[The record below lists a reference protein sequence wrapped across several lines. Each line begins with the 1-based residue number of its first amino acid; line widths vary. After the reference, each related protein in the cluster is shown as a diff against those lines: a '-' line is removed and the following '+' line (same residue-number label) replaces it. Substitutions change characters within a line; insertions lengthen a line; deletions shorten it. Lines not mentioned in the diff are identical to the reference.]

1 MLNIQI
7 VSKETHQVL
16 DLKGSTDVKLVENS
30 VVIINVKKEDIAST
44 ERVGNALVILLKSGE
59 KISIENFF
67 ATHSDNDIVLK
78 DDQNKLF
85 LLELNQT
92 QDVLETVNYISINDI
107 EPLLYHDVNIEILP
121 WVIGGALGIGAIA
134 AIANNDSSSDKKNG
148 DVTPPNQPLVHST
161 NGRLITGTA
170 EAGST
175 VNITDSSGK
184 VIGTTTAGADGK
196 FTFTPTTPIPDD
208 TALKVTAVDAS
219 GNVSPPAQVIVDSTA
234 PAQPIVNPTDG
245 SPITGTAEAG
255 STVNITDSA
264 GKVIGTTTAGPDGK
278 FTFTPTTPIPDGT
291 ALKVTAVDASG
302 NVSPPAQVI
311 VDSTAPA
318 QPIVNPT
325 DGSPITGT
333 AEAGSTVNI
342 TDSSGK
348 VIGTT
353 TAGPD
358 GKFTFTPTTPIP
370 DGTALKVTAVDAS
383 GNVSPPAQ
391 VIVDST
397 APAQPIVDPTDG
409 SPITGTAEA
418 GSTVNI
424 TDSSGKVI
432 GTTTAGP
439 DGKFTFTPTTPIPD
453 GTALKVTAVDASGN
467 VSPPAQVIVDST
479 APAQPIVNP
488 TDGSPITGTAEAGS
502 TVNIT
507 DSSGKVIGTTTA
519 EPDGKFTFTPTT
531 PIPDGT
537 ALKVTAVDASGN
549 VSPPAQVIVD
559 STAPAQPI
567 VDPTDGSPITGTAEA
582 GSTVNITDSSGK
594 VIGTTTAGSDG
605 KFTFTPTTP
614 IPDGTA
620 LKVTAV
626 DASGNVSPPAVVIVD
641 STAPTVIISMSD
653 TILTIGESALVTFSF
668 SEIVKN
674 FGNDDILVSNGTL
687 SPVSSNDGGLTW
699 TAIFTPNANFLAS
712 NNKISVIAGSFTDI
726 TGNVGI
732 GGVGP
737 NFAINTTTAPTAPV
751 VNVTGNPDGSVS
763 VSGTAEPNSNIEIR
777 YPDGSTVTTAVDS
790 SGNYGP
796 VTSAINQPTG
806 TVSGTVTDASGNTG
820 PSTSTQY
827 VDNIDP
833 AAPVVNVTGNPD
845 GSVSVS
851 GTAEPNSNIEI
862 RYPDGSTVTTPVDSS
877 GNYGPVTS
885 AINQPTGTVSGTVTD
900 ASGNTGPSTSTQYVD
915 NIDPAAPVVNVT
927 GNPDG
932 SVSVS
937 GTAEPN
943 SNIEIRYPDGSTV
956 TTAVDSSGNYG
967 PVTSAINQP
976 TGTVSGTVTDASR

>member
-67 ATHSDNDIVLK
+67 ASHSDNDIVLK

-107 EPLLYHDVNIEILP
+107 EPLLYHDANIEILP

-148 DVTPPNQPLVHST
+148 DVTPPNQPLFIRLMVV
-161 NGRLITGTA
+161 LITGTSSQA
-170 EAGST
+170 EAQT
-175 VNITDSSGK
+175 NVN
-184 VIGTTTAGADGK
+184 
-196 FTFTPTTPIPDD
+196 FTFTPTTPIPDVQ
-208 TALKVTAVDAS
+208 ALSDAVDDL
-219 GNVSPPAQVIVDSTA
+219 GNISHACARSLLIVSHLLNLSLILQ
-234 PAQPIVNPTDG
+234 
-245 SPITGTAEAG
+245 
-255 STVNITDSA
+255 TVSNYRNSRSR
-264 GKVIGTTTAGPDGK
+264 KHN
-278 FTFTPTTPIPDGT
+278 GT

-353 TAGPD
+353 TAGP
-358 GKFTFTPTTPIP
+358 
-370 DGTALKVTAVDAS
+370 
-383 GNVSPPAQ
+383 
-391 VIVDST
+391 
-397 APAQPIVDPTDG
+397 
-409 SPITGTAEA
+409 
-418 GSTVNI
+418 
-424 TDSSGKVI
+424 
-432 GTTTAGP
+432 
-439 DGKFTFTPTTPIPD
+439 
-453 GTALKVTAVDASGN
+453 
-467 VSPPAQVIVDST
+467 
-479 APAQPIVNP
+479 
-488 TDGSPITGTAEAGS
+488 
-502 TVNIT
+502 
-507 DSSGKVIGTTTA
+507 
-519 EPDGKFTFTPTT
+519 
-531 PIPDGT
+531 
-537 ALKVTAVDASGN
+537 
-549 VSPPAQVIVD
+549 
-559 STAPAQPI
+559 
-567 VDPTDGSPITGTAEA
+567 
-582 GSTVNITDSSGK
+582 
-594 VIGTTTAGSDG
+594 DG

-737 NFAINTTTAPTAPV
+737 NFAINTATA
-751 VNVTGNPDGSVS
+751 
-763 VSGTAEPNSNIEIR
+763 
-777 YPDGSTVTTAVDS
+777 
-790 SGNYGP
+790 
-796 VTSAINQPTG
+796 
-806 TVSGTVTDASGNTG
+806 
-820 PSTSTQY
+820 
-827 VDNIDP
+827 P

-862 RYPDGSTVTTPVDSS
+862 RYPDWHTVHDAVDSS
-877 GNYGPVTS
+877 VNYGPVDFYNST
-885 AINQPTGTVSGTVTD
+885 NRQVFFSGEWHSD
-900 ASGNTGPSTSTQYVD
+900 RCLGNTDQVYPAPTMSTTFDQ
-915 NIDPAAPVVNVT
+915 
-927 GNPDG
+927 
-932 SVSVS
+932 
-937 GTAEPN
+937 
-943 SNIEIRYPDGSTV
+943 
-956 TTAVDSSGNYG
+956 
-967 PVTSAINQP
+967 
-976 TGTVSGTVTDASR
+976 

>member
-67 ATHSDNDIVLK
+67 ASHSDNDIVLK

-107 EPLLYHDVNIEILP
+107 EPLLYHDANIEILP

-184 VIGTTTAGADGK
+184 VIGTTTAG
-196 FTFTPTTPIPDD
+196 
-208 TALKVTAVDAS
+208 
-219 GNVSPPAQVIVDSTA
+219 
-234 PAQPIVNPTDG
+234 
-245 SPITGTAEAG
+245 
-255 STVNITDSA
+255 
-264 GKVIGTTTAGPDGK
+264 PDGK

-291 ALKVTAVDASG
+291 T
-302 NVSPPAQVI
+302 
-311 VDSTAPA
+311 
-318 QPIVNPT
+318 
-325 DGSPITGT
+325 
-333 AEAGSTVNI
+333 
-342 TDSSGK
+342 
-348 VIGTT
+348 
-353 TAGPD
+353 
-358 GKFTFTPTTPIP
+358 
-370 DGTALKVTAVDAS
+370 LKVTAVDAS

-439 DGKFTFTPTTPIPD
+439 DGKFTFTPTT
-453 GTALKVTAVDASGN
+453 S
-467 VSPPAQVIVDST
+467 
-479 APAQPIVNP
+479 
-488 TDGSPITGTAEAGS
+488 
-502 TVNIT
+502 
-507 DSSGKVIGTTTA
+507 
-519 EPDGKFTFTPTT
+519 
-531 PIPDGT
+531 
-537 ALKVTAVDASGN
+537 
-549 VSPPAQVIVD
+549 
-559 STAPAQPI
+559 
-567 VDPTDGSPITGTAEA
+567 
-582 GSTVNITDSSGK
+582 
-594 VIGTTTAGSDG
+594 
-605 KFTFTPTTP
+605 

-737 NFAINTTTAPTAPV
+737 NFAINTTTA
-751 VNVTGNPDGSVS
+751 S
-763 VSGTAEPNSNIEIR
+763 
-777 YPDGSTVTTAVDS
+777 
-790 SGNYGP
+790 
-796 VTSAINQPTG
+796 
-806 TVSGTVTDASGNTG
+806 
-820 PSTSTQY
+820 
-827 VDNIDP
+827 

-900 ASGNTGPSTSTQYVD
+900 ASSNTGPSTSTNYVD

-927 GNPDG
+927 SNPDG

-956 TTAVDSSGNYG
+956 TTRWTV
-967 PVTSAINQP
+967 PVI
-976 TGTVSGTVTDASR
+976 TDR

>member
-44 ERVGNALVILLKSGE
+44 ERVGNTLVILLKSGE

-107 EPLLYHDVNIEILP
+107 EPLLYHDANIEILP
-121 WVIGGALGIGAIA
+121 WVIGGGLGIGAIA

-184 VIGTTTAGADGK
+184 VIGTTTAGPDGK
-196 FTFTPTTPIPDD
+196 FTFTPTTPIPDG

-219 GNVSPPAQVIVDSTA
+219 GNISPPAQVIVDSTA

-245 SPITGTAEAG
+245 SPITGTAEVG
-255 STVNITDSA
+255 STVNITDSS
-264 GKVIGTTTAGPDGK
+264 GKVIGTTTAEPDGK

-325 DGSPITGT
+325 DGSPI
-333 AEAGSTVNI
+333 S
-342 TDSSGK
+342 
-348 VIGTT
+348 
-353 TAGPD
+353 
-358 GKFTFTPTTPIP
+358 
-370 DGTALKVTAVDAS
+370 
-383 GNVSPPAQ
+383 
-391 VIVDST
+391 
-397 APAQPIVDPTDG
+397 
-409 SPITGTAEA
+409 GTAEA

-488 TDGSPITGTAEAGS
+488 TDGSPIS
-502 TVNIT
+502 
-507 DSSGKVIGTTTA
+507 
-519 EPDGKFTFTPTT
+519 
-531 PIPDGT
+531 
-537 ALKVTAVDASGN
+537 
-549 VSPPAQVIVD
+549 
-559 STAPAQPI
+559 
-567 VDPTDGSPITGTAEA
+567 GTAEA

-594 VIGTTTAGSDG
+594 VIGTTTAGPDG
-605 KFTFTPTTP
+605 K
-614 IPDGTA
+614 
-620 LKVTAV
+620 
-626 DASGNVSPPAVVIVD
+626 
-641 STAPTVIISMSD
+641 
-653 TILTIGESALVTFSF
+653 
-668 SEIVKN
+668 
-674 FGNDDILVSNGTL
+674 
-687 SPVSSNDGGLTW
+687 
-699 TAIFTPNANFLAS
+699 
-712 NNKISVIAGSFTDI
+712 
-726 TGNVGI
+726 
-732 GGVGP
+732 
-737 NFAINTTTAPTAPV
+737 
-751 VNVTGNPDGSVS
+751 
-763 VSGTAEPNSNIEIR
+763 
-777 YPDGSTVTTAVDS
+777 
-790 SGNYGP
+790 
-796 VTSAINQPTG
+796 
-806 TVSGTVTDASGNTG
+806 
-820 PSTSTQY
+820 
-827 VDNIDP
+827 
-833 AAPVVNVTGNPD
+833 
-845 GSVSVS
+845 
-851 GTAEPNSNIEI
+851 
-862 RYPDGSTVTTPVDSS
+862 
-877 GNYGPVTS
+877 
-885 AINQPTGTVSGTVTD
+885 
-900 ASGNTGPSTSTQYVD
+900 
-915 NIDPAAPVVNVT
+915 
-927 GNPDG
+927 
-932 SVSVS
+932 
-937 GTAEPN
+937 
-943 SNIEIRYPDGSTV
+943 
-956 TTAVDSSGNYG
+956 
-967 PVTSAINQP
+967 
-976 TGTVSGTVTDASR
+976 

>member
-67 ATHSDNDIVLK
+67 ASHSDNDIVLK
-78 DDQNKLF
+78 DDQNKFF

-107 EPLLYHDVNIEILP
+107 EPLLYHDANIEILP

-175 VNITDSSGK
+175 VNITDSS
-184 VIGTTTAGADGK
+184 
-196 FTFTPTTPIPDD
+196 
-208 TALKVTAVDAS
+208 
-219 GNVSPPAQVIVDSTA
+219 
-234 PAQPIVNPTDG
+234 
-245 SPITGTAEAG
+245 
-255 STVNITDSA
+255 

-383 GNVSPPAQ
+383 GNISPPAQ

-397 APAQPIVDPTDG
+397 APAQPIVNPTDG
-409 SPITGTAEA
+409 SPITGTAEV

-507 DSSGKVIGTTTA
+507 DSSG
-519 EPDGKFTFTPTT
+519 
-531 PIPDGT
+531 
-537 ALKVTAVDASGN
+537 
-549 VSPPAQVIVD
+549 
-559 STAPAQPI
+559 
-567 VDPTDGSPITGTAEA
+567 
-582 GSTVNITDSSGK
+582 
-594 VIGTTTAGSDG
+594 
-605 KFTFTPTTP
+605 
-614 IPDGTA
+614 
-620 LKVTAV
+620 
-626 DASGNVSPPAVVIVD
+626 
-641 STAPTVIISMSD
+641 
-653 TILTIGESALVTFSF
+653 
-668 SEIVKN
+668 
-674 FGNDDILVSNGTL
+674 
-687 SPVSSNDGGLTW
+687 
-699 TAIFTPNANFLAS
+699 
-712 NNKISVIAGSFTDI
+712 
-726 TGNVGI
+726 
-732 GGVGP
+732 
-737 NFAINTTTAPTAPV
+737 
-751 VNVTGNPDGSVS
+751 
-763 VSGTAEPNSNIEIR
+763 
-777 YPDGSTVTTAVDS
+777 
-790 SGNYGP
+790 
-796 VTSAINQPTG
+796 
-806 TVSGTVTDASGNTG
+806 
-820 PSTSTQY
+820 
-827 VDNIDP
+827 
-833 AAPVVNVTGNPD
+833 
-845 GSVSVS
+845 
-851 GTAEPNSNIEI
+851 
-862 RYPDGSTVTTPVDSS
+862 
-877 GNYGPVTS
+877 
-885 AINQPTGTVSGTVTD
+885 
-900 ASGNTGPSTSTQYVD
+900 
-915 NIDPAAPVVNVT
+915 
-927 GNPDG
+927 
-932 SVSVS
+932 
-937 GTAEPN
+937 
-943 SNIEIRYPDGSTV
+943 
-956 TTAVDSSGNYG
+956 
-967 PVTSAINQP
+967 
-976 TGTVSGTVTDASR
+976 